1 MKYSSLKIFRIIA
14 FLEGMSYIALL
25 FIGVPLKYLLHNDI
39 MVKIMGMPHGIFF
52 IAYIIFCFIV
62 KLLSKSRAESP
73 PKDII
78 PFFIHRLLFSIF
90 QDENKNW
97 NQKTTFIILIAS
109 MIPFG
114 TFYIDKRYLM

>member
-1 MKYSSLKIFRIIA
+1 MNYSSLKIFRIIA
-14 FLEGMSYIALL
+14 FLEGISYIALL

-39 MVKIMGMPHGIFF
+39 LVKMMGMPHGIFF
-52 IAYIIFCFIV
+52 IAYIIFCLIV

-73 PKDII
+73 PKDIV
-78 PFFIHRLLFSIF
+78 PFFIHRLLFAIF

-114 TFYIDKRYLM
+114 TFYIDKKYLR